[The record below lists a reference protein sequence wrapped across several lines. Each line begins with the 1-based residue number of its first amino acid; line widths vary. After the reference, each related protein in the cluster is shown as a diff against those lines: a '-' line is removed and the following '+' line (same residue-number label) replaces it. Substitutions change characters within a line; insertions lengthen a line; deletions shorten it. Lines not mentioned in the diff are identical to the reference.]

1 MLQHSASTRRLLGW
15 VREVGRDWS
24 PTLAGGDAVHG
35 DYHPGN
41 VLAIGQT
48 VTGVV
53 DWAIR
58 HLFSPEVDA
67 YVQLAET
74 RVE

>member
-1 MLQHSASTRRLLGW
+1 M
-15 VREVGRDWS
+15 
-24 PTLAGGDAVHG
+24 LAGGDAVHG

-41 VLAIGQT
+41 VRAIGQT

-58 HLFSPEVDA
+58 HLSSPEVDA
-67 YVQLAET
+67 YVQAGGDAGEISS
-74 RVE
+74 RWR